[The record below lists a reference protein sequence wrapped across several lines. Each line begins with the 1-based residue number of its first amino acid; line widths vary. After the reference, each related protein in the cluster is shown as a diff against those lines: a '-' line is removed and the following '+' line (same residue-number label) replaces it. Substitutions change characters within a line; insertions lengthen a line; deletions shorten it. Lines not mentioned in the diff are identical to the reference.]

1 MLDSAECNLKMFI
14 SLMRSSLAAICVALS
29 LAACQRSN
37 LPPGTSFI
45 SDSRPAVV
53 LNLQGDTW
61 RIYVDGVDRTETM
74 GLAVRPADEKD
85 PYAHVQVSVLRPD
98 VVVRGAFSL
107 QYDLAGGYRCSGS
120 CPGGGTKWRLSK
132 S

>member
-1 MLDSAECNLKMFI
+1 MFI
-14 SLMRSSLAAICVALS
+14 SPMRSPLAATCVALS
-29 LAACQRSN
+29 LAACQRSD

-61 RIYVDGVDRTETM
+61 RIYVDGIDRTEAM
-74 GLAVRPADEKD
+74 GLAVNPADDKD
-85 PYAHVQVSVLRPD
+85 PHVYVQVRVLRPD
-98 VVVRGAFSL
+98 VVVPGAFSL

-120 CPGGGTKWRLSK
+120 CPGGGTKWRLNK